1 MRQRWIALTRGSVNR
16 RILGASV
23 TILGL
28 TLAVKAVTFAK
39 EVVTASRFGTGDD
52 FDAFVVALLVP
63 GFIVNVLAG
72 SLGAALVPVY
82 VDIREH
88 RGAREAEH
96 LLAAAV
102 AWTVAALALTMIAL
116 AVAAPIYLPFI
127 AAGFDAPKRALAASL
142 TWWLLPM
149 VVAMGVRTLWGAAL
163 VASERFGLVSL
174 SAAVTPAVTIAVLL
188 GMPGL
193 GVHGLAFAMAIGSVL
208 EAAWLGW
215 LLQSSGFGL
224 LPASAVSDRD
234 LQRLVWQWLPIV
246 SGSVLMASSTV
257 VDQAMAAALQPGS
270 VATLEYGNRLV
281 AVVTSLGS
289 GALGVAVV
297 PYFSQLVSR
306 GDLAGL
312 GHVVRRWLGL
322 VGVASVPVVVALT
335 VWSAPIVALVYQ
347 RGSFT
352 AADTA
357 LVADVQALLALQIPF
372 YVAGMILVRLVTA
385 LGSTRAL
392 TWISLVNTLLNAV
405 LNVVLIR
412 YMGLP
417 GIALA
422 TSLMYLASFTMLLL
436 HVRRRHAVRLL

>member
-1 MRQRWIALTRGSVNR
+1 M
-16 RILGASV
+16 
-23 TILGL
+23 
-28 TLAVKAVTFAK
+28 TLAVKAVTFGK

-82 VDIREH
+82 VDLRER
-88 RGAREAEH
+88 RGARASAQ

-102 AWTVAALALTMIAL
+102 AWTAAGLAVAMIAL
-116 AVAAPIYLPFI
+116 TAAAPSYLPFI
-127 AAGFDAPKRALAASL
+127 AAGFDAAKRGLAAGL
-142 TWWLLPM
+142 MWWLVPM

-163 VASERFGLVSL
+163 VADEKFGVVSL
-174 SAAVTPAVTIAVLL
+174 SAAATPAITIAVLIWA
-188 GMPGL
+188 PGL
-193 GVHGLAFAMAIGSVL
+193 GIHGLALAMVAGAVF
-208 EAAWLGW
+208 EAACLGW
-215 LLQSSGFGL
+215 LLRSTGVGL
-224 LPASAVSDRD
+224 LPPGMRD
-234 LQRLVWQWLPIV
+234 DPELRRLLWYWLPV
-246 SGSVLMASSTV
+246 AAGSVLMASSTV
-257 VDQAMAAALQPGS
+257 VDQAMAAALLPGS

-281 AVVTSLGS
+281 AVITSLGT

-297 PYFSQLVSR
+297 PYFSLLVSR
-306 GDLAGL
+306 GDMGGL
-312 GHVVRRWLGL
+312 RHVVRRWLLIVGL
-322 VGVASVPVVVALT
+322 ASLPVVAVLT

-352 AADTA
+352 GADTA
-357 LVADVQALLALQIPF
+357 LVADVQAFLALQIPF
-372 YVAGMILVRLVTA
+372 YVAGIVLVRLVTA

-405 LNVVLIR
+405 LNLVLIR

-436 HVRRRHAVRLL
+436 HVRRRHAVRIP

>member
-16 RILGASV
+16 QILGASV
-23 TILGL
+23 TILVM
-28 TLAVKAVTFAK
+28 TLAVKAVTFSK

-52 FDAFVVALLVP
+52 FDAFVVALIVP

-82 VDIREH
+82 VGIRER
-88 RGAREAEH
+88 RGAREAEQ
-96 LLAAAV
+96 LLATAVVWTAAV
-102 AWTVAALALTMIAL
+102 LAVTMIAL
-116 AVAAPIYLPFI
+116 TAAAPYYLPLI
-127 AAGFDAPKRALAASL
+127 AAGFDAPKRALATGL
-142 TWWLLPM
+142 TWWLVPM

-163 VASERFGLVSL
+163 VAAERFGLVSL
-174 SAAVTPAVTIAVLL
+174 SAAVTPLVTIAVLL
-188 GMPGL
+188 ALPGL
-193 GVHGLAFAMAIGSVL
+193 GVHGLAVALAIGSVL
-208 EAAWLGW
+208 EAVWLGR
-215 LLQSSGFGL
+215 LLRSYGVRLF
-224 LPASAVSDRD
+224 PVSAVYAPD
-234 LQRLVWQWLPIV
+234 LQRLLGQWLPIAA
-246 SGSVLMASSTV
+246 GSMLMASSTV
-257 VDQAMAAALQPGS
+257 VDQAMAAALLPGS

-297 PYFSQLVSR
+297 PYFSQLVTR
-306 GDLAGL
+306 GDMAGI
-312 GHVVRRWLGL
+312 GHVVRRWLRL
-322 VGVASVPVVVALT
+322 VGLASLPIVATLT
-335 VWSAPIVALVYQ
+335 IWSAPLVAAVYE

-357 LVADVQALLALQIPF
+357 VVAEVQALLALQIPF
-372 YVAGMILVRLVTA
+372 YIAGMVLVRLVTA

-392 TWISLVNTLLNAV
+392 TWISLVNTLLNV
-405 LNVVLIR
+405 GLNLVLIR

-436 HVRRRHAVRLL
+436 HVRRRHAVRFL